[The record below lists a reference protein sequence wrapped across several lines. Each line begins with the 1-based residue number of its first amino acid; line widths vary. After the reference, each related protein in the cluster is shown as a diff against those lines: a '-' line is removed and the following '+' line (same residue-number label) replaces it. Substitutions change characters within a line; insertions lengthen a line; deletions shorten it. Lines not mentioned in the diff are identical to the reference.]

1 MTAFGE
7 KQSLGYDKRATRLL
21 GGLYRRIA
29 ADIDGAARPGA
40 WVLDVGTGPGK
51 LLAHVRDRRPDLR
64 LHGVDLSPHMI
75 DLAEATLAAS
85 AAELQVGDVGAL
97 PYPDDSFD
105 LIVSSLS
112 MHEWPEPDRAI
123 AELARVLRP
132 GGVVAIYDFRFVRA
146 AAALDA
152 LRRSFEAATVRREL
166 VRPRRHPI
174 GLYARLIARAPA

>member
-1 MTAFGE
+1 MTTFGE
-7 KQSLGYDKRATRLL
+7 KQSRGYDQRASRLL

-29 ADIDGAARPGA
+29 ADIDAVARPGA

-51 LLAHVRDRRPDLR
+51 MLAELRSRRPDLR

-75 DLAEATLAAS
+75 DLAETTLSGSATELA
-85 AAELQVGDVGAL
+85 VGDVASL

-105 LIVSSLS
+105 LVVSSLS
-112 MHEWPEPDRAI
+112 MHEWPDLDRAV

-132 GGVVAIYDFRFVRA
+132 GGAVAIYDFRFVRA
-146 AAALDA
+146 AAGLSA
-152 LRRSFEAATVRREL
+152 LRRFFDAATVRRET

-174 GLYARLIARAPA
+174 GLYARLTARVA